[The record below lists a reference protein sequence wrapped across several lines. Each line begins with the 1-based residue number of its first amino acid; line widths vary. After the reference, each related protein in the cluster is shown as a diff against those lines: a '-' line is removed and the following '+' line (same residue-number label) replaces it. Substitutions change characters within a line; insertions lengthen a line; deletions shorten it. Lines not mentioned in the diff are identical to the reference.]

1 MDVEMGRIFGGFCL
15 CCLWYWCSRAPCSP
29 WTDYCDSVL
38 FVFRT
43 QACTIQVFL
52 KELLSLL

>member
-52 KELLSLL
+52 